1 MNSGRPCRGFTFV
14 ELVAAL
20 FILAITLVPAT
31 QFLADSMTLRR
42 DLERDRNMVLLAI
55 QTIEEQMSVING
67 AWTTA
72 QQTGTFASQG
82 LPNLA
87 YEIVRSDSAT
97 DGGISDLLMAII
109 VQVWSDDDGD
119 QQLDAGESV
128 VELQT
133 KMARSVES

>member
-1 MNSGRPCRGFTFV
+1 MNIGRNCRGFTFV
-14 ELVAAL
+14 ELIAAI
-20 FILAITLVPAT
+20 FVLAVTLVPAT
-31 QFLADSMTLRR
+31 QFLAKSMTLRR
-42 DLERDRNMVLLAI
+42 ELERDRNMVLLAI

-67 AWTTA
+67 GWTTA

-87 YEIVRSDSAT
+87 YEIVRSDAAT

-109 VQVWSDDDGD
+109 VRVWSDDDGD
-119 QQLDAGESV
+119 QQIDAGESV

-133 KMARSVES
+133 KMARSVE

>member
-1 MNSGRPCRGFTFV
+1 MNIGRHSRGFTFV
-14 ELVAAL
+14 ELIAAI
-20 FILAITLVPAT
+20 FVLAITLVPAT

-67 AWTTA
+67 GWTTA

-82 LPNLA
+82 LPDLA
-87 YEIVRSDSAT
+87 YEIVRSDAAA

-109 VQVWSDDDGD
+109 VRVWSDDDGD
-119 QQLDAGESV
+119 QQLDAGETS

-133 KMARSVES
+133 KMARSVE